1 MRQELQKKIDKL
13 KTSSAL
19 TFDEMLDLLTG
30 KTPDQI
36 ERSRVQAKPPK
47 DPNTDPGIRP
57 VKFLKDVLG
66 DPESGA
72 YNITGARIVIDRDV
86 GDLMAEHFGDQVE
99 IRADQ
104 DATLSPL
111 SCEKAGRAF
120 GYEPQYVWTET
131 DRHAE

>member
-19 TFDEMLDLLTG
+19 TFDEMLDLMTG

-66 DPESGA
+66 DQKSGA
-72 YNITGARIVIDRDV
+72 YNIHFQKGEIYPVRITWAKELIGKKSAEELCASDARKWTCRIEDEKRAYQEIS
-86 GDLMAEHFGDQVE
+86 DQH
-99 IRADQ
+99 Q
-104 DATLSPL
+104 LL
-111 SCEKAGRAF
+111 KNL
-120 GYEPQYVWTET
+120 
-131 DRHAE
+131 